1 MGMTCECGG
10 GFNFLNINNYS
21 SPYLLTHFSDCLEHS
36 DAITPSDVSY
46 FNEVNFFD
54 CLDSSSVADYTSAE
68 QAMII
73 SSSNPS
79 AGTGYGFFTKNC
91 LEQMEQSHLESPVPK
106 TTDHP
111 EIS

>member
-1 MGMTCECGG
+1 MGMRCECRGVD
-10 GFNFLNINNYS
+10 NSLNNLNDVI
-21 SPYLLTHFSDCLEHS
+21 SPYFLSQFSDCFEHS

-68 QAMII
+68 QAMMI

-79 AGTGYGFFTKNC
+79 AGTEHGF
-91 LEQMEQSHLESPVPK
+91 
-106 TTDHP
+106 
-111 EIS
+111 